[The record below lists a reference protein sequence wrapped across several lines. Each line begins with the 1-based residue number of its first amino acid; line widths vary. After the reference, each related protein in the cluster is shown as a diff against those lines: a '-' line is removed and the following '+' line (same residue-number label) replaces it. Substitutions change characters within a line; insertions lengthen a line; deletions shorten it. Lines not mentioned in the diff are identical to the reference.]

1 MVVFFIWLRIATT
14 VDHPAATMVALK
26 SLPSAFTAP
35 MATYPAATMVA
46 LKSLPLMP
54 VSARP
59 SGFWIPAVPGS
70 VVGRR

>member
-14 VDHPAATMVALK
+14 VDH
-26 SLPSAFTAP
+26 
-35 MATYPAATMVA
+35 PAATMVA